1 MKCLFLGYNKKRTK
15 LINFLKKKKIKVVNK
30 NTALLK
36 RDLKT
41 FDIIISFGYRK
52 IIPKNLIKE
61 CKRPIINLH
70 MSYLPFNKGAH
81 PNFWSFVNNTTKGVS
96 IHEIDEGIDTGKIIY
111 QKKIKFKKV
120 KNLTFQK
127 TYNTLFREIEKLF
140 IKNFH
145 LILKRKYQLKKNTN
159 LKGQTHYINSLP
171 KNLKSWKVNI
181 LKYLQDNINNKS

>member
-1 MKCLFLGYNKKRTK
+1 
-15 LINFLKKKKIKVVNK
+15 
-30 NTALLK
+30 
-36 RDLKT
+36 
-41 FDIIISFGYRK
+41 
-52 IIPKNLIKE
+52 
-61 CKRPIINLH
+61 
-70 MSYLPFNKGAH
+70 
-81 PNFWSFVNNTTKGVS
+81 VNNTTKGVS